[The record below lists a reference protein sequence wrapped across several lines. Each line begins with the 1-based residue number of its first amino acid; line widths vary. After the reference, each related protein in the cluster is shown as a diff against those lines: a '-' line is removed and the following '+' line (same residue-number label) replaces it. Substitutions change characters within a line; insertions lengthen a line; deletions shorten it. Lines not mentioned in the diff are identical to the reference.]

1 MSRRVVIA
9 RIWSRFPVRKYVQAF
24 WENIKEGKSGIKK
37 LSLMTLI
44 ILTPKLQVIL
54 PTLME
59 SNISI
64 KKN

>member
-1 MSRRVVIA
+1 MARRVVVTGYGVV
-9 RIWSRFPVRKYVQAF
+9 SPLGNTVQAF

-44 ILTPKLQVIL
+44 ILPPKLQVIL